1 MLEFHL
7 SFPSESP
14 RLIELAPSILSADFA
29 RLGEQVN
36 RAAEGGGSVIHVDVM
51 DGHFVPNI
59 TLGPQLV
66 RSLRKATKLPLDC
79 HLMIEDPDAYI
90 PAFAD
95 AGADWISV
103 HFEACRHLD
112 RTLNLIK
119 GHNCLAGAVVN
130 PATPVEVLSEVL
142 DVVDYILIMSVN
154 PGFGAQPFIPNSLH
168 KLRKIKDLRE
178 QRHLNYRIEVDG
190 GIAAET
196 VAKVVRAGAEILVA
210 GNAVFSHGDPK
221 TNAENLLKAAMEAT
235 LLKV

>member
-1 MLEFHL
+1 M
-7 SFPSESP
+7 
-14 RLIELAPSILSADFA
+14 IELAPSILSADFA

-36 RAAEGGGSVIHVDVM
+36 RAAEGGGTIIHVDVM

-66 RSLRKATKLPLDC
+66 RSLRKATKLLLDC
-79 HLMIEDPDAYI
+79 HLMIENPDLYI

-103 HFEACRHLD
+103 HYEACVHLD
-112 RTLNLIK
+112 RTLNLVK
-119 GHNCLAGAVVN
+119 NHGCRAGVVIN
-130 PATPVEVLSEVL
+130 PATPVDSLSEVL
-142 DVVDYILIMSVN
+142 DIVDYVLVMSVN

-168 KLRKIKDLRE
+168 KLSKVKQLRE
-178 QRHLNYRIEVDG
+178 QRNLQYRIEVDG
-190 GIAAET
+190 GIATDT

-221 TNAENLLKAAMEAT
+221 MNAEILLKAALEGA